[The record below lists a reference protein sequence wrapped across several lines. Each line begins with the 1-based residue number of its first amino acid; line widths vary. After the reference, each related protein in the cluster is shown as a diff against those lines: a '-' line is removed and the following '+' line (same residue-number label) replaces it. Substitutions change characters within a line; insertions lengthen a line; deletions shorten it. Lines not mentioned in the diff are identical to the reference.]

1 MDRLLIIAPPAQPT
15 EARGSWLAQTL
26 SIILAVCGQTFM
38 GHQAGVYSKENTD
51 SSAQLN
57 YRQ

>member
-1 MDRLLIIAPPAQPT
+1 MDHLLIIAPSAQPT
-15 EARGSWLAQTL
+15 GARGSWLAQTL
-26 SIILAVCGQTFM
+26 SIIIAVCGHTFM
-38 GHQAGVYSKENTD
+38 GHHAGVYSKENSD